1 MFDLRSI
8 LKPTEQPLEHYR
20 TDAGVYNLLVD
31 DPDAGNY
38 VEHYQRDAIEFD
50 YWEAP
55 ANAATQHES
64 DRLHAA
70 ILREVP
76 APTRVVLD
84 VGCGNAWLARR
95 LLPKKEAVI
104 SFDIALRNTTE
115 AITRYPAPNH
125 FAVTGD
131 AFDLPFRDD
140 AVDAIV
146 SSEVME
152 HVPDV
157 PAYLRSLIRVLRP
170 GGTVVITTPY
180 NERLQYSLC
189 IHCNRP
195 TPLHAHI
202 HSFNEAIVES
212 FLRPMPGIRYRMRTF
227 SNKALLHLPTHHLL
241 RHVPYAAWAS
251 VDSLANRVIRR
262 PSRLMIVIEKLLPGP
277 VKA

>member
-1 MFDLRSI
+1 MFDLRSV
-8 LKPTEQPLEHYR
+8 LKPTEQPLEYYR
-20 TDAGVYNLLVD
+20 TEAGVFNLLTD
-31 DPDAGNY
+31 DPGAGNY
-38 VEHYQRDAIEFD
+38 VAHYQQDAIEFD
-50 YWEAP
+50 YWELP
-55 ANAATQHES
+55 DHAATVHES
-64 DRLHAA
+64 DRLHAT

-76 APTRVVLD
+76 ATARVVLD
-84 VGCGNAWLARR
+84 VGCGNAWLARH
-95 LLPKKEAVI
+95 LLPEKEAVI

-115 AITRYPAPNH
+115 AITRYPAANH

-140 AVDAIV
+140 AIDAIV

-152 HVPDV
+152 HVHDV
-157 PAYLRSLIRVLRP
+157 PAYLRSLVRVLRP
-170 GGTVVITTPY
+170 GGTLVITTPY

-212 FLRPMPGIRYRMRTF
+212 FLSSIPDIRYRMRTF

-241 RHVPYAAWAS
+241 RHVPYAAWSA
-251 VDSLANRVIRR
+251 VDKLANRVVRR
-262 PSRLMIVIEKLLPGP
+262 PSRLLLVIEKIG
-277 VKA
+277 AGSR